1 MSKEKLTAVQKRHLL
16 EATQEGLRLDVLD
29 VEDYKHIL
37 LVFMGAT
44 VRSALERA
52 IEELKKKG
60 VPDASPSHDTPG
72 SHASPED
79 ASARPPVTNPFP
91 DLDPDAYKD
100 DEPFTV
106 TGRLAVGEPATPA
119 DRFVVGDVVK
129 IKSDYALVVYVYD
142 DGDFA
147 AISRTG
153 FWALGCKE
161 HAEPT
166 HFRMEISAIFEA
178 LKHAEEQEE
187 AIRRMERADG

>member
-1 MSKEKLTAVQKRHLL
+1 MNIRYDTAGRIDRLIEKL
-16 EATQEGLRLDVLD
+16 
-29 VEDYKHIL
+29 ED
-37 LVFMGAT
+37 A
-44 VRSALERA
+44 E
-52 IEELKKKG
+52 KKKA
-60 VPDASPSHDTPG
+60 DASPSHDPP
-72 SHASPED
+72 ASPDD

-91 DLDPDAYKD
+91 TLDPDKYKD

-153 FWALGCKE
+153 FSITAG
-161 HAEPT
+161 
-166 HFRMEISAIFEA
+166 
-178 LKHAEEQEE
+178 
-187 AIRRMERADG
+187 